1 MTQSPVTAVNNAP
14 ETQVRVV
21 DWEAIEADFRAGIK
35 TLRQMAADYGISHVA
50 IKRHADKQ
58 SWTRNLEVKIQAK
71 SDEIVNRHVASS
83 LAKQPDNIVMIPS
96 EAEVI
101 DATAGMVAT
110 VRISQ
115 RKDIDRTKGLFYK
128 LMQELEDATDHKSLA
143 DALMELVEGKDSG
156 SGEGEDTSSRSNKL
170 RQTFDRI
177 MSMPGRISSAKQLVE
192 ILEKM
197 VRLER
202 EAWGIDK
209 KEDTSPENAIAKFL
223 GAMKRS
229 TLPIVH
235 EVGPDDS
242 I

>member
-1 MTQSPVTAVNNAP
+1 M
-14 ETQVRVV
+14 VRLV
-21 DWEAIEADFRAGIK
+21 DWEAVGIDYRAGIK
-35 TLRQMAADYGISHVA
+35 TLRQMALDHGVSHVA
-50 IKRHADKQ
+50 IQKHAAKQ
-58 SWTRNLEVKIQAK
+58 LWVRSLEEKIQAQ
-71 SDEIVNRHVASS
+71 SEAIVNRHVAAS
-83 LAKQPDNIVMIPS
+83 LSNQGDGLVLTPTEN
-96 EAEVI
+96 ELI

-156 SGEGEDTSSRSNKL
+156 SGEGADTSSRSNKL